1 MKKIV
6 LALILILMMLPL
18 ANAQA
23 QLSKAGTF
31 VNVYYALSPDNGYLF
46 NNKLLFFAYP
56 DSNNAGKINLIIF
69 NSTYDTIQKTAL
81 STSVSTGFNSKTPY
95 IKFFGYNT
103 THVLMSIAYAMWVV
117 DSGNYQDRLHV
128 YVYPYFINTNT
139 LQITALPSA
148 NTYVFRFDTY
158 YTGGY
163 LLVHEIIQDFKLNKI
178 YVFIASKQQISYQYN
193 YYFGVGLA
201 YYDLSTNTMT
211 ALTNIN
217 NYFDTG
223 STTDTSKPYITA
235 FALAVNPNWNY
246 MALIEMR
253 NPQNGLFYRW
263 VYNEQTNIWSKAQI
277 STSSAS
283 ILDVNTLGVDNALYP
298 QNYPDTVQLSGS
310 MVSFYMF
317 DSYLQAY
324 QKISLDLSSVTNT
337 PNKQT
342 IINIQLGSNLYSA
355 GQTQFYAFYLK
366 TLSWYYY
373 DGANYN
379 LRIVTYNSSTT
390 TLYSDNTYTVSPYA
404 GFVLRLSNTGF
415 FIGKGSNANTLDLF
429 GNMVTTPTLTI
440 TQTQTGG
447 GGIYTSAP
455 TITYSA
461 PNILDVTSLALG
473 VIAFLMPIG
482 IIYEYTKNSRISI
495 IFGLVLG
502 TIFGSLLGIIPIW
515 LTILIGIAL
524 GIYLFT
530 NMSRGE

>member
-56 DSNNAGKINLIIF
+56 DSNNAGQINLIIF

-211 ALTNIN
+211 AQTNIN

-298 QNYPDTVQLSGS
+298 QNYPDTVQF
-310 MVSFYMF
+310 VNNVTTFYMF

-342 IINIQLGSNLYSA
+342 IINIQLGSNCFDLTEIIRSI
-355 GQTQFYAFYLK
+355 FPPFPM
-366 TLSWYYY
+366 
-373 DGANYN
+373 
-379 LRIVTYNSSTT
+379 
-390 TLYSDNTYTVSPYA
+390 TV
-404 GFVLRLSNTGF
+404 
-415 FIGKGSNANTLDLF
+415 I
-429 GNMVTTPTLTI
+429 
-440 TQTQTGG
+440 
-447 GGIYTSAP
+447 
-455 TITYSA
+455 
-461 PNILDVTSLALG
+461 
-473 VIAFLMPIG
+473 
-482 IIYEYTKNSRISI
+482 
-495 IFGLVLG
+495 
-502 TIFGSLLGIIPIW
+502 
-515 LTILIGIAL
+515 
-524 GIYLFT
+524 
-530 NMSRGE
+530 